1 MVVGD
6 CLRIDK
12 NDTALGGSVFLNHLV
27 VKKFLPRID
36 NILTIFNSTRRI
48 FELLGR
54 WLTPRY
60 ATTF

>member
-27 VKKFLPRID
+27 VKKFLPRSD
-36 NILTIFNSTRRI
+36 NL
-48 FELLGR
+48 
-54 WLTPRY
+54 
-60 ATTF
+60 